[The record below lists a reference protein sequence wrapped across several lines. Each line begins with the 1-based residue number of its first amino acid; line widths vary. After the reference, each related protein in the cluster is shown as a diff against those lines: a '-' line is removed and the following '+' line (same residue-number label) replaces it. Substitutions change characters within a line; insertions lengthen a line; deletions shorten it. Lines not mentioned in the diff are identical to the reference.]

1 MKGERGQQRAR
12 ELHALVAKHG
22 SILEAQRA
30 YGISWG
36 YARQL
41 YHKAITALGMPDVR
55 SSEASLALK
64 PNNDAPKPL
73 GEIKF
78 PDVMEDDIPVAEIIK
93 INAKRAEKR
102 LAAAAAKREQMIEI
116 KNAVPCV
123 VAFMGD
129 PHVDDD
135 GCDWPLL
142 MQHIEML
149 NRPHVY
155 AVNVGD
161 TTNNWTG
168 RLMRLYAEQE
178 TSRKTARKLARWLLT
193 ESGVKWLVWV
203 MGNHDAWESGSDIL
217 RLMNTTGIVMDDW
230 SAKFGVRWQ
239 NGVEVPFWVSHDF
252 PGTSQW
258 NRMHGLMKTAMM
270 RGGAAVYAA
279 GHRHVSGLHWEPL
292 EDRGAYWALRSKGY
306 KALDSHAVRLGYGN
320 TDDGQ
325 TTAVVIDPREK
336 DPREMIQGFKSLK
349 AAIAYRD
356 AIA

>member
-1 MKGERGQQRAR
+1 MNDAVKRRAI
-12 ELHALVAKHG
+12 ELHAVVADKG
-22 SILEAQRA
+22 SIQAAQKFL
-30 YGISWG
+30 GMSWSS
-36 YARQL
+36 AQQL
-41 YHKAITALGMPDVR
+41 YQKAITVLGLPDVR
-55 SSEASLALK
+55 SSKPSLGK
-64 PNNDAPKPL
+64 SPKTVNPAP
-73 GEIKF
+73 EIKF
-78 PDVMEDDIPVAEIIK
+78 PAVPEDDIPISEIIRL
-93 INAKRAEKR
+93 NTRRAEKR
-102 LAAAAAKREQMIEI
+102 IAAAAAKREQTITI
-116 KNAVPCV
+116 GNAEPCAI
-123 VAFMGD
+123 AFVGD
-129 PHVDDD
+129 PHLDDD

-142 MQHIEML
+142 MRHIEMMQ
-149 NRPHVY
+149 RPHVY

-178 TSRKTARKLARWLLT
+178 TSRKTARKLAKWFLT

-230 SAKFGVRWQ
+230 SARFSVQWA
-239 NGVEVPFWVSHDF
+239 NGLEVPFWVAHDF

-258 NRMHGLMKTAMM
+258 NRMHGLMKAAMM

-279 GHRHVSGLHWEPL
+279 GHRLVSGLHWEPL
-292 EDRGAYWALRSKGY
+292 EDKDAAYWALRSKGY
-306 KALDSHAVRLGYGN
+306 KALDSHAVRIGYGH

-325 TTAVVIDPREK
+325 TTAVVVNPREK
-336 DPREMIQGFKSLK
+336 DPREVVQGFKSLT